1 VRQARI
7 PPWTY
12 SSMAL
17 MGTICMSPMTL
28 SQAII
33 RAAATGTPLWI
44 ALAIPIAMLGTYA
57 SVQLVDAPLAP
68 WAAAVDNALRY
79 PRAIFY
85 VLGAALM
92 MSPWL
97 NILGETLL
105 PRTSRLFL
113 ALVILAVVACSLRL
127 GAEATTR
134 FIGFLGLFVGI
145 SVTFLLALGV
155 AKAGWHHLL
164 PHLLGEGTIPWLW
177 PTILFVPRGY
187 DTVAAYG
194 PLAAPPWK
202 RPVYLALLVGALI
215 DWIAVVL
222 PVLVYGYPAS
232 AQDPTPLLRA
242 LGTFTSPY
250 LPFQRVGFVALII
263 WQFNVIAVVTYYCLA
278 ALLSFRAPAMPL
290 VPWLPLAL
298 VVLAVLVLTYLP
310 LPIDLLGISMNIWS
324 LGGFLLYLVLP
335 LMLLSL
341 GRRRAGQAAAA

>member
-1 VRQARI
+1 LRQARI

-12 SSMAL
+12 GSIAL

-33 RAAATGTPLWI
+33 RTAETGTPLWI
-44 ALAIPIAMLGTYA
+44 TLAVPVAMLGTYA
-57 SVQLVDAPLAP
+57 SIQLIDAPLAP
-68 WAAAVDNALRY
+68 WAAGVDNALRY

-113 ALVILAVVACSLRL
+113 AVVVLAVVTYSLRL
-127 GAEATTR
+127 GAESATR
-134 FIGFLGLFVGI
+134 FIGFLGLLVG
-145 SVTFLLALGV
+145 SGVTFLLALGV
-155 AKAGWHHLL
+155 TKAGWHHLL
-164 PHLLGEGTIPWLW
+164 PHLLGEGGVPWLW

-202 RPVYLALLVGALI
+202 RPVYWALLIGTLI
-215 DWIAVVL
+215 DWVAVVL

-232 AQDPTPLLRA
+232 AQDPLPLLRA

-278 ALLSFRAPAMPL
+278 ALLSSRAQVMPF

-298 VVLAVLVLTYLP
+298 VVLTVLALTYVP
-310 LPIDLLGISMNIWS
+310 LPIDLLAISMNVWS
-324 LGGFLLYLVLP
+324 LGGLLLFLVLP
-335 LMLLSL
+335 LALISL
-341 GRRRAGQAAAA
+341 GRRRAQRAMAA